1 MNKSTYYRILF
12 WLCAMAAVIVS
23 LVPTTGAQLF
33 DLQDKVAHVVLY
45 ASLYFI
51 AVQAYGSSF
60 SLLLLAIMVIG
71 FGLSLEI
78 AQSMTSYRYGD
89 IWDFVA
95 NSIGVIAVWLLL
107 LMRGRPE

>member
-1 MNKSTYYRILF
+1 MNKPTYYRILF
-12 WLCAMAAVIVS
+12 WLCAVAAVIVS

>member
-12 WLCAMAAVIVS
+12 WLCAVAAVIVS

-51 AVQAYGSSF
+51 AVQAYDRSF

>member
-12 WLCAMAAVIVS
+12 WLCAVAAVIVS

>member
-1 MNKSTYYRILF
+1 MNKSTYYRVLF
-12 WLCAMAAVIVS
+12 WLCAVAAVIVS

-51 AVQAYGSSF
+51 AVQAYGRSF

>member
-1 MNKSTYYRILF
+1 MIKPTYYRILF
-12 WLCAMAAVIVS
+12 WLCTLAAVVVS
-23 LVPTTGAQLF
+23 LVPTTGGQLF
-33 DLQDKVAHVVLY
+33 ELQDKVAHAVLY

-60 SLLLLAIMVIG
+60 SLLLLAVMVMG

-89 IWDFVA
+89 FWDFVA
-95 NSIGVIAVWLLL
+95 NSAGVIAVWLLL
-107 LMRGRPE
+107 LVRRRLG

>member
-12 WLCAMAAVIVS
+12 WLCAVAAVIVS

-51 AVQAYGSSF
+51 AVQAYGRSF

>member
-12 WLCAMAAVIVS
+12 WLCAVAAVIVS

-107 LMRGRPE
+107 LMRGKPE

>member
-12 WLCAMAAVIVS
+12 WLCAVAAVSVS